1 MMGETTIRT
10 AIILCFQCYES
21 LAYSM
26 NSSTIEGLSAKW
38 DELKETSE
46 IFS

>member
-1 MMGETTIRT
+1 MH
-10 AIILCFQCYES
+10 FQGYES

-26 NSSTIEGLSAKW
+26 NSSTIEGLNAKW
-38 DELKETSE
+38 DELKEISE